1 MKCSTFQWSKNLD
14 NIIIVLTRSLMID
27 QRNERPFVKLVSHP
41 RPTCNKSQ
49 NVCKQYCLLMLQ
61 WKKWMF
67 MNQGVWIRPHY
78 NSRSKILKFSK
89 WKYYRWWSIRAP
101 LILLHPN
108 HPYSSNPIPPK
119 SSSFSLH
126 QPYHH
131 QFTGSKI
138 ILREYRHRMKIFNI
152 LLASKAVFGAEK
164 CHLPVSFCIKNFL
177 SCTFEKTS
185 LRIKVDGPESRRSWK
200 ETAMRKWMVLIQ
212 TDHLFDGH
220 GSKKTVIWL

>member
-119 SSSFSLH
+119 LNLHLSPSSEFS
-126 QPYHH
+126 
-131 QFTGSKI
+131 QFTGSKRKP
-138 ILREYRHRMKIFNI
+138 REYRHRMKIFNI

-164 CHLPVSFCIKNFL
+164 CHLPVSVSIQNFL
-177 SCTFEKTS
+177 LCTISNFATFGPSIRPSTLS
-185 LRIKVDGPESRRSWK
+185 LWDGP
-200 ETAMRKWMVLIQ
+200 VY
-212 TDHLFDGH
+212 
-220 GSKKTVIWL
+220 V